1 MIGARMNKIAKFF
14 ALPAPD
20 RTLLFQSLAAIVA
33 MRAGV
38 WTLPFGRARRLA
50 DAMSHPM
57 RANSDAARPSP
68 EKIAWAVATASRA
81 VPSGGNCLV
90 RALATG
96 IVLKR
101 YCYPSEL
108 KIGVMKPADGHFGAH
123 AWLESGGVVVIG
135 DFELDRYMPLGGP
148 DSVGR

>member
-1 MIGARMNKIAKFF
+1 MKKIVKFF

-20 RTLLFQSLAAIVA
+20 RALLFQALAAILA

-38 WTLPFGRARRLA
+38 WTLPFARTRRLA

-57 RANSDAARPSP
+57 RADSSGARPSP

-101 YCYPSEL
+101 YRYPSEL
-108 KIGVMKPADGHFGAH
+108 KIGVKKPLDGHFGAH
-123 AWLESGGVVVIG
+123 AWLESDGHVVIG
-135 DFELDRYMPLGGP
+135 DFELDRYVPLGGP
-148 DSVGR
+148 ESIGR

>member
-1 MIGARMNKIAKFF
+1 MSKIAKFF
-14 ALPAPD
+14 ALPPSQRA
-20 RTLLFQSLAAIVA
+20 LLLRSLTAIAA
-33 MRAGV
+33 MRAGL
-38 WTLPFGRARRLA
+38 WTLPFSRVRRLA
-50 DAMSHPM
+50 EAMSRPI
-57 RANSDAARPSP
+57 RADQRVRPSP
-68 EKIAWAVATASRA
+68 EQIAWAVATASRA

-101 YCYPSEL
+101 YRYPSEL
-108 KIGVMKPADGHFGAH
+108 KIGVTKPVDGHFGAH

-135 DFELDRYMPLGGP
+135 DFELDRYIPLGRP